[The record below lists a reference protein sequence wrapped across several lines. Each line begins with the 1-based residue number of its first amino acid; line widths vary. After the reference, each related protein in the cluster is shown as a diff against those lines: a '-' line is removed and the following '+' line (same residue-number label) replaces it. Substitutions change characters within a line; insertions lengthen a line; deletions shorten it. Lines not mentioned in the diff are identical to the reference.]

1 MLKHLSKNEDERQ
14 ASIDAL
20 EGLGVGHDDAIHNVL
35 NLTCKLLQVPGCFI
49 CLYGSKKIWIKAQ
62 INTELQN
69 IDFNSPLFNFVRR
82 SGKQLICKDTQRDK
96 RFVSDPMVTGQAAIR
111 HYVAMPLR
119 TREGYI
125 IGALC
130 IAGRQ
135 PREFSAASAAL
146 LSNMTTIV
154 IELIEAQSEIGLVD
168 AVTRFPNRQRLMGEI
183 GNLSSTPGEYALIL
197 IDTIDIK
204 YAYEM
209 ARSLGLS
216 AVELVLVDIG
226 HFLKG
231 TFLGEQLLYSISP
244 GRFATIIDAKK
255 SESAIGLLESCAER
269 IRREV
274 RGIVPLKL
282 ELYAGYTLFS
292 VQGSNPQEILREA
305 TSALHDAID
314 ENVTVSAYSVSKDAM
329 RKYKFNLL
337 NELAE
342 SLKQKVG
349 LYFEYQP
356 KIDLA
361 SKQIVGAEA
370 LLRWQH
376 PVLGAIP
383 TSDFIRLAENT
394 SLIKP
399 LTEFVILQV
408 TSEVFML
415 RQAGVNVPISINV
428 TAANFAE
435 KNFSDKLDDAL
446 NDYNLQPQD
455 IEIECLES
463 QRILESS
470 DALACLQ
477 MLKDKG
483 YTIALD
489 DFGAGYSNLNY
500 LRHIPANVIKL
511 DGSLIKNLSTD
522 NESRIVVQ
530 SIIDMLHKLNYVVL
544 AEGVEDQASLSYLE
558 QYGCDIAQGFYFSPS
573 VSLENLCVLLNANPQ
588 QLGRSDSIPSGS

>member
-1 MLKHLSKNEDERQ
+1 MLRHLSKNEDERQ
-14 ASIDAL
+14 ATIDAL
-20 EGLGVGHDDAIHNVL
+20 EGLDTSHNDAIHNVL
-35 NLTCKLLQVPGCFI
+35 DLTCRLLQVPGCFI
-49 CLYGSKKIWIKAQ
+49 CLYGSKKIWIKAK
-62 INTELQN
+62 INTELQD
-69 IDFNSPLFNFVRR
+69 IDFNSPLFNFVRH
-82 SGKQLICKDTQRDK
+82 SGKPLICKDTQRDK
-96 RFVSDPMVTGQAAIR
+96 RFASDLMVTGPAAIR
-111 HYVAMPLR
+111 HYVAMPIR

-130 IAGRQ
+130 ITDKQ
-135 PREFSAASAAL
+135 PRFFSAVRVGL

-154 IELIEAQSEIGLVD
+154 VELIEAQSEIGLVD
-168 AVTRFPNRQRLMGEI
+168 AVTRFPNRQRLMREI
-183 GNLSSTPGEYALIL
+183 GNLSSASGEYALIL
-197 IDTIDIK
+197 LDTIDIK

-209 ARSLGLS
+209 ARSFGLS

-244 GRFATIIDAKK
+244 GRFATIIDAQKIHP
-255 SESAIGLLESCAER
+255 AIGMLETCAER
-269 IRREV
+269 IRHEV

-292 VQGSNPQEILREA
+292 VQDSNPQEVLREA

-314 ENVTVSAYSVSKDAM
+314 ESLTVSAYNVSKDAI

-342 SLKQKVG
+342 SLKQRVG
-349 LYFEYQP
+349 LYLEYQP
-356 KIDLA
+356 KVELI

-376 PVLGAIP
+376 PLLGAIP
-383 TSDFIRLAENT
+383 TGDFIRLAENT

-399 LTEFVILQV
+399 LTEFVISQA
-408 TSEVFML
+408 TREVFRL
-415 RQAGVNVPISINV
+415 RQAGVNIPVSINV
-428 TAANFAE
+428 AAENFAE
-435 KNFSDKLDDAL
+435 KNFSGRLDDAL
-446 NDYNLQPQD
+446 GHYNLQPQD
-455 IEIECLES
+455 IELECLES
-463 QRILESS
+463 QRILESGE
-470 DALACLQ
+470 ALACLQ

-511 DGSLIKNLSTD
+511 DGSLIKNLKTD

-530 SIIDMLHKLNYVVL
+530 SIIDMLHRLNYVVL
-544 AEGVEDQASLSYLE
+544 AEGVEDQESLHYLE

-573 VSLENLCVLLNANPQ
+573 VSLEKLCVLLNTHPQ
-588 QLGRSDSIPSGS
+588 RLKIS

>member
-1 MLKHLSKNEDERQ
+1 MLKHLSKNEVERQ

-20 EGLGVGHDDAIHNVL
+20 EGLGSGHDDAIHNVL
-35 NLTCKLLQVPGCFI
+35 DLTCKLLQVPGCFI

-62 INTELQN
+62 INTELQE
-69 IDFNSPLFNFVRR
+69 IDINSPLFNFVRHN
-82 SGKQLICKDTQRDK
+82 GKHLICQDTQRDK
-96 RFVSDPMVTGQAAIR
+96 RFVSDPMVIGPAAIR

-130 IAGRQ
+130 IADRQ
-135 PREFSAASAAL
+135 PRRFSAARVGL
-146 LSNMTTIV
+146 LSNMTVIV

-183 GNLSSTPGEYALIL
+183 GNLSSAPGEYALIL
-197 IDTIDIK
+197 FDTIDIK

-209 ARSLGLS
+209 ARSFGLS

-244 GRFATIIDAKK
+244 GRFATIIDAQRAH
-255 SESAIGLLESCAER
+255 SAIGLLESCSER
-269 IRREV
+269 IRHEV

-292 VQGSNPQEILREA
+292 VQKNNPQEVLREA

-329 RKYKFNLL
+329 RKYKFSLL

-342 SLKQKVG
+342 CLKQKVG
-349 LYFEYQP
+349 LYLEYQP
-356 KIDLA
+356 KIDLV
-361 SKQIVGAEA
+361 SKKIVGAEA

-376 PVLGAIP
+376 PVLGVIP

-399 LTEFVILQV
+399 LTAFVIMQA
-408 TSEVFML
+408 TREVYLL
-415 RQAGVNVPISINV
+415 RQAGVNISVSINV

-435 KNFSDKLDDAL
+435 KDFSERLDKAL
-446 NDYNLQPQD
+446 SSYNLHPED

-489 DFGAGYSNLNY
+489 DFGTGYSNLNY

-511 DGSLIKNLSTD
+511 DGSLIKNLRED

-530 SIIDMLHKLNYVVL
+530 SIIDMLHKLNYIVL
-544 AEGVEDQASLSYLE
+544 AEGVEDQESLCYLE
-558 QYGCDIAQGFYFSPS
+558 EYGCDIAQGYYFSPS
-573 VSLENLCVLLNANPQ
+573 VSLEKLCELLNANPQ
-588 QLGRSDSIPSGS
+588 QLRIS

>member
-1 MLKHLSKNEDERQ
+1 MLRHLSKNEDERQ

-20 EGLGVGHDDAIHNVL
+20 EGLGGSHDDAIHNVL
-35 NLTCKLLQVPGCFI
+35 HLTCKLLQVPGCFI
-49 CLYGSKKIWIKAQ
+49 CLYGSKKIWIKAR
-62 INTELQN
+62 INIELQD

-82 SGKQLICKDTQRDK
+82 SGKQLICKDTLRDK
-96 RFVSDPMVTGQAAIR
+96 RFVSDSMVTGPAAIR
-111 HYVAMPLR
+111 HYIAMPLR

-125 IGALC
+125 IGAIC
-130 IAGRQ
+130 IVGRQ
-135 PREFSAASAAL
+135 PREFSAVMASL
-146 LSNMTTIV
+146 LNNMTTIV

-183 GNLSSTPGEYALIL
+183 GNMSSAPGKYALIFL
-197 IDTIDIK
+197 DTIDIK

-209 ARSLGLS
+209 ARSFGLS

-244 GRFATIIDAKK
+244 GRFATIIDANKINL
-255 SESAIGLLESCAER
+255 AISMLESCAEQ

-282 ELYAGYTLFS
+282 ELYAGYTVFS
-292 VQGSNPQEILREA
+292 VQGNNPQEVLREA

-314 ENVTVSAYSVSKDAM
+314 ENVTVSAYSVSKDNI

-349 LYFEYQP
+349 LYLEYQP
-356 KIDLA
+356 KIDLV
-361 SKQIVGAEA
+361 SRQIVGAEA

-376 PVLGAIP
+376 PVLGMIP

-399 LTEFVILQV
+399 LTEFVILQA
-408 TSEVFML
+408 TSEVFLL
-415 RQAGVNVPISINV
+415 RQAGINIPISINV
-428 TAANFAE
+428 AAANFAE
-435 KNFSDKLDDAL
+435 KNFGEKLDDAL
-446 NDYNLQPQD
+446 SHYKLQPED

-477 MLKDKG
+477 RLKGKG
-483 YTIALD
+483 YSIALD

-511 DGSLIKNLSTD
+511 DGSLIKNLKLD

-530 SIIDMLHKLNYVVL
+530 SVIDMLHKLNYVVL
-544 AEGVEDQASLSYLE
+544 AEGVEDEESLCYLE
-558 QYGCDIAQGFYFSPS
+558 RYGCDIAQGFYFSSS
-573 VSLENLCVLLNANPQ
+573 VTLDKLCVLLNANPQ
-588 QLGRSDSIPSGS
+588 HLKTS